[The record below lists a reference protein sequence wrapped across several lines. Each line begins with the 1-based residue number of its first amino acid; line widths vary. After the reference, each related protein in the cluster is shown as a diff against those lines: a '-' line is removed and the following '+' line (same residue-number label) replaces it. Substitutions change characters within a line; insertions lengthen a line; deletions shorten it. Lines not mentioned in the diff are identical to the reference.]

1 MTIEQRLN
9 LIKRNTEEILTDE
22 ELMELLK
29 TKKEPV
35 LYIGYAT
42 TGRPHI
48 GYLIPATKIKDFVE
62 AGIYV
67 KILLADMHA
76 FLDNMKSTLELVG
89 KRVEFY
95 KHELRELFR
104 AIGIDVAKIEFV
116 KGSDYE
122 LGRDYTL
129 DVYRLA
135 DVTTAERAQ
144 HAAAEVVK
152 FGDNPKLGGLLYP
165 ILQTLDEEHLGAD
178 IQYGGT
184 DQRKIFGFARESH
197 PKIGQKKRVE
207 IMTPMLP
214 GISGK
219 KMSASDPSSKID
231 LLDSAQVIEEKLNK
245 AFCPEGVIE
254 ENGIMAFMR
263 FVIMVLKGDKKEKFE
278 VKRDKKF
285 GGDVEYK
292 NYEDLEKDFVA
303 KKLHPQDLK
312 KALARELAKIL
323 EPVREYFNDKQKLI
337 IEAYPED

>member
-1 MTIEQRLN
+1 MTIEQRFN
-9 LIKRNTEEILTDE
+9 LIKRNTAEILTDE
-22 ELMELLK
+22 ELLELLK

-42 TGRPHI
+42 TGRLHI
-48 GYLIPATKIKDFVE
+48 GYMITATKIKDFVD

-95 KHELRELFR
+95 KHELRELYKT
-104 AIGIDVAKIEFV
+104 IGVDISKIEFV

-122 LGRDYTL
+122 LNKEYTL

-152 FGDNPKLGGLLYP
+152 FGENPKLGGLLYP
-165 ILQTLDEEHLGAD
+165 ILQTLDEEYLEAD
-178 IQYGGT
+178 MQYGGT

-197 PKIGQKKRVE
+197 PKIGQKKRIE

-214 GISGK
+214 GITGK

-231 LLDSAQVIEEKLNK
+231 LLDSPEDIETKLNK

-254 ENGIMAFMR
+254 GNGIMAFMKY
-263 FVIMVLKGDKKEKFE
+263 VIMVLKGDKKETFLVQRAE
-278 VKRDKKF
+278 KF
-285 GGDVEYK
+285 GGDIEYE
-292 NYEDLEKDFVA
+292 NYEEVEKDFVA

-312 KALARELAKIL
+312 KALAKELAKIL
-323 EPVREYFNDKQKLI
+323 KPVREFFEDKQDLI
-337 IEAYPED
+337 KEAYPED

>member
-1 MTIEQRLN
+1 MTIEERFN
-9 LIKRNTEEILTDE
+9 LIKRNTAEILTDE

-48 GYLIPATKIKDFVE
+48 GYMIPATKIRDFVE

-76 FLDNMKSTLELVG
+76 FLDNMKSTLELVD

-95 KHELRELFR
+95 KHELRELYK
-104 AIGIDVAKIEFV
+104 AIGIDISKIEFV
-116 KGSDYE
+116 KGSDFE
-122 LGRDYTL
+122 LDKKYTL
-129 DVYRLA
+129 DVYKLA

-152 FGDNPKLGGLLYP
+152 FGENPKLGGLLYP
-165 ILQTLDEEHLGAD
+165 ILQTLDEEHLGSD

-214 GISGK
+214 GISGR
-219 KMSASDPSSKID
+219 KMS
-231 LLDSAQVIEEKLNK
+231 
-245 AFCPEGVIE
+245 
-254 ENGIMAFMR
+254 
-263 FVIMVLKGDKKEKFE
+263 
-278 VKRDKKF
+278 
-285 GGDVEYK
+285 
-292 NYEDLEKDFVA
+292 
-303 KKLHPQDLK
+303 
-312 KALARELAKIL
+312 
-323 EPVREYFNDKQKLI
+323 
-337 IEAYPED
+337 